1 MSAQA
6 VGTPNAAK
14 HERRIVYLKDD
25 PDTRPEGT
33 MCPSVTCPGHCSCAS
48 KSA

>member
-1 MSAQA
+1 MSAQTT
-6 VGTPNAAK
+6 GTSDAPR

-25 PDTRPEGT
+25 PDTRPENV

-48 KSA
+48 KSN